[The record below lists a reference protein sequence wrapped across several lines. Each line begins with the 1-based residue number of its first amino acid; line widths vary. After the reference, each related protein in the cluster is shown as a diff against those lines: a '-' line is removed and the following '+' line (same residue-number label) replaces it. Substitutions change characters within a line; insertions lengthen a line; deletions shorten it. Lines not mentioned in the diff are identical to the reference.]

1 MCGFTGFLD
10 RKHVLNDEEVRP
22 ILDAMNRRILN
33 RGPDDDGIW
42 IDGNQG
48 IGLAHRRLSI
58 LDLSAAG
65 HQPMVSQS
73 QRYVLVFNG
82 EIYNHLE
89 IRRDIEQFGS
99 APVHPLADQS
109 AMAESRHEARWRG
122 HSDTETLLAAIEAFG
137 VGEALTRSRGMFAFA
152 LWDRHDRLLYLARDR
167 MGEKPLY
174 YGWQGDTFLFGSEL
188 KALEAHPDFRG
199 EIDRSALSE
208 LLRLGYIPGPGSI
221 YRHIHKLPPGT
232 FLAIG
237 IHRPEARPV
246 SYWSPADAALRGQMS
261 PFSGD
266 ESEALTHLDSLLR
279 DAVAGQMVADVP
291 LGAFLSGGID
301 SSLVT
306 ALMQAQSN
314 APIRT
319 FSIGFEEEE
328 YNEAPFA
335 KAIAQHLGTQ
345 HTELVVGPEAA
356 LAVIPH
362 LPTLYD
368 EPFADASQIPTHL
381 VSQLARKSV
390 KVALTGDGGD
400 ELFGG
405 YNRHFWTMR
414 LWNRM
419 RHLPKG
425 LRRQVAN
432 ILTLVPP
439 HLWDSSFRALGFL
452 LPEGLRYRSPGDKL
466 HKISRILGASRPEDI
481 YFDLIAQT
489 KDQNRLVVGSQAAQ
503 NALTDASHWPA
514 LREIEHRIMYLDSTT
529 YLPDDI
535 LTKLDRAAM
544 GVSLEG
550 RVPLLDHRV
559 VEFAWKLPLAMKIRN
574 GQGKYALR
582 QILSRYVPEA
592 LTERP
597 KMGFGVPIDR
607 WLREPLRDWS
617 EALIQTDRLKSEG
630 FFHPKRVQHL
640 WKQHLSGRRNHAS
653 VLWSILMFQSWL
665 ESRR

>member
-1 MCGFTGFLD
+1 MCGFTGFID
-10 RKHVLNDEEVRP
+10 RKP
-22 ILDAMNRRILN
+22 ILHTEEMITKLCVMNRQILH
-33 RGPDDDGIW
+33 RGPDDDGVW
-42 IDGNQG
+42 VDADQG
-48 IGLAHRRLSI
+48 VALAHRRLSI
-58 LDLSAAG
+58 LDLSMAG

-73 QRYVLVFNG
+73 QRYVLAFNG
-82 EIYNHLE
+82 EIYNHLDLRLE
-89 IRRDIEQFGS
+89 IEHFGP
-99 APVHPLADQS
+99 APVHPLADQHPTPD
-109 AMAESRHEARWRG
+109 AQPHLRWRG
-122 HSDTETLLAAIEAFG
+122 HSDTETLLAAIETFG

-174 YGWQGDTFLFGSEL
+174 YGWQGDSFLFGSEL
-188 KALEAHPDFRG
+188 KALEAHPDFRA
-199 EIDRSALSE
+199 EIDRGALSE
-208 LLRLGYIPGPGSI
+208 LLRLGYIPGPGTI
-221 YRHIHKLPPGT
+221 YSQIHKLPPGT
-232 FLAIG
+232 YIALG
-237 IHRPEARPV
+237 THRPEARPV
-246 SYWSPADAALRGQMS
+246 SYWSTADAALRGQMA
-261 PFSGD
+261 PFTGN
-266 ESEALTHLDSLLR
+266 ESEAIENLDYLLR
-279 DAVAGQMVADVP
+279 DAVASQMISDVP

-306 ALMQAQSN
+306 ALMQTQSST
-314 APIRT
+314 PIHT

-328 YNEAPFA
+328 FNEAPFA
-335 KAIAQHLGTQ
+335 KAVAAHLGTQ
-345 HTELVVGPEAA
+345 HTEWVVGPEEA
-356 LAVIPH
+356 LAVIPN
-362 LPTLYD
+362 LSTLYD
-368 EPFADASQIPTHL
+368 EPFADVSQIPTHL
-381 VSQLARKSV
+381 VSQLAHQSV

-419 RHLPKG
+419 RFAPKG

-432 ILTLVPP
+432 TLTLVPP
-439 HLWDSSFRALGFL
+439 HLWDSTFRALGFL

-466 HKISRILGASRPEDI
+466 NKVSRILGANRPEDI

-489 KDQNRLVVGSQAAQ
+489 KDQNRLVIGSQPVR
-503 NALTDASHWPA
+503 NSLTDESLWPA

-550 RVPLLDHRV
+550 RVPLLDHRI
-559 VEFAWKLPLAMKIRN
+559 VEFAWKLPLSMKIRD

-582 QILSRYVPEA
+582 QVLSRYLPET

-617 EALIQTDRLKSEG
+617 ESLIQSDRLKSEG
-630 FFHPKRVQHL
+630 FFHANRVQHL
-640 WKQHLSGRRNHAS
+640 WKQHLSGRRNNAP

-665 ESRR
+665 ESRP

>member
-1 MCGFTGFLD
+1 MCGFTGFFD
-10 RKHVLNDEEVRP
+10 RKHSLNSEEARP
-22 ILDAMNRRILN
+22 ILESMNRKILH
-33 RGPDDDGIW
+33 RGPDDEGLW
-42 IDGNQG
+42 IDANQG
-48 IGLAHRRLSI
+48 IALAHRRLSI

-65 HQPMVSQS
+65 HQPMISQS

-89 IRRDIEQFGS
+89 IRRDIEQHGP
-99 APVHPLADQS
+99 APIHHLADQAS
-109 AMAESRHEARWRG
+109 SVKPQVGDRWRG
-122 HSDTETLLAAIEAFG
+122 HSDTETLLAAIETFG
-137 VGEALTRSRGMFAFA
+137 VGEALSRSRGMFAFA

-174 YGWQGDTFLFGSEL
+174 YGWQGNSFLFGSEL
-188 KALEAHPDFRG
+188 KALEAHPDFRA
-199 EIDRSALSE
+199 EIDRNALSE

-221 YRHIHKLPPGT
+221 YSHIHKLPPGT
-232 FLAIG
+232 YLAIG

-246 SYWSPADAALRGQMS
+246 SYWSAADAALRGQMT

-266 ESEALTHLDSLLR
+266 ETEAVARLDSLLR
-279 DAVAGQMVADVP
+279 DAVASQMVADVP

-314 APIRT
+314 SPIQT

-335 KAIAQHLGTQ
+335 KAVAQHLGTH
-345 HTELVVGPEAA
+345 HTEWVLGADAA
-356 LAVIPH
+356 LAVIPD

-368 EPFADASQIPTHL
+368 EPFADVSQIPTHL
-381 VSQLARKSV
+381 VSRLASQSV

-419 RHLPKG
+419 RFVPQG
-425 LRRQVAN
+425 LRRQVAHV
-432 ILTLVPP
+432 LTLVPP
-439 HLWDSSFRALGFL
+439 HLWDSTFRALGFL

-466 HKISRILGASRPEDI
+466 HKLSRMLGASRPEDI

-489 KDQNRLVVGSQAAQ
+489 KDQNRLVTGSHPQR
-503 NALTDASHWPA
+503 NALTDPSSWPA
-514 LREIEHRIMYLDSTT
+514 LREIEHRIMYLDSIT

-550 RVPLLDHRV
+550 RVPLLDHRI
-559 VEFAWKLPLAMKIRN
+559 VEFAWQLPLNFKIRE
-574 GQGKYALR
+574 GRGKHVLR
-582 QILSRYVPEA
+582 QVLSRYVPET

-607 WLREPLRDWS
+607 WLREPLKDWS
-617 EALIQTDRLKSEG
+617 ETLIQPERLKNEG

-640 WKQHLSGRRNHAS
+640 WKQHLSGRKNHAS
-653 VLWSILMFQSWL
+653 TLWSILMFQSWL

>member
-10 RKHVLNDEEVRP
+10 RKHSFSNEEARP
-22 ILDAMNRRILN
+22 ILETMNRKILH
-33 RGPDDDGIW
+33 RGPDDDGVW
-42 IDGNQG
+42 MDANQG
-48 IGLAHRRLSI
+48 IALAHRRLSI

-65 HQPMVSQS
+65 HQPMISQS

-89 IRRDIEQFGS
+89 IRRDIEQHG
-99 APVHPLADQS
+99 APPIHPLADP
-109 AMAESRHEARWRG
+109 EAVLEPHVGLRWRG
-122 HSDTETLLAAIEAFG
+122 HSDTETLLAAIEVFG
-137 VGEALTRSRGMFAFA
+137 VGEALSRSRGMFAFA

-188 KALEAHPDFRG
+188 KALEAHPDFQA
-199 EIDRSALSE
+199 EIDRNALSE

-232 FLAIG
+232 YLAIG
-237 IHRPEARPV
+237 VHRPEARPV
-246 SYWSPADAALRGQMS
+246 SYWSAADAALRGQMA
-261 PFSGD
+261 PFPGD
-266 ESEALTHLDSLLR
+266 ETEAITHLDSLLQ
-279 DAVAGQMVADVP
+279 DAVASQMVADVP

-306 ALMQAQSN
+306 ALMQSQSRS
-314 APIRT
+314 PIQT

-335 KAIAQHLGTQ
+335 KAVAQHLGTQ
-345 HTELVVGPEAA
+345 HTEWVLGPDAA
-356 LAVIPH
+356 LAVIPD

-381 VSQLARKSV
+381 VSRLASQNV

-419 RHLPKG
+419 RFVPKG

-439 HLWDSSFRALGFL
+439 HLWDTTFRSLGFI

-466 HKISRILGASRPEDI
+466 HKMSRMLGASRPEDI

-489 KDQNRLVVGSQAAQ
+489 KDQNRLVIGSQPQ
-503 NALTDASHWPA
+503 HNALTDPSTWPA
-514 LREIEHRIMYLDSTT
+514 LREIEHRIMYLDSIT

-550 RVPLLDHRV
+550 RVPLLDHRI
-559 VEFAWKLPLAMKIRN
+559 VEFAWQLPLNLKIRE
-574 GQGKYALR
+574 GRGKHVLR
-582 QILSRYVPEA
+582 QVLSRYVPET

-607 WLREPLRDWS
+607 WLRDPLKDWS
-617 EALIQTDRLKSEG
+617 ETLIQSERLKSEG

-640 WKQHLSGRRNHAS
+640 WKQHQSGRKNHAS
-653 VLWSILMFQSWL
+653 TLWSILMFQSWL

>member
-10 RKHVLNDEEVRP
+10 RKHTFTNEEAHP
-22 ILDAMNRRILN
+22 ILETMNRKILN
-33 RGPDDDGIW
+33 RGPDDDGVW
-42 IDGNQG
+42 IDPNQG
-48 IGLAHRRLSI
+48 IALAHRRLSI

-65 HQPMVSQS
+65 HQPMTSQS

-89 IRRDIEQFGS
+89 IRRDIEQFGA
-99 APVHPLADQS
+99 APVHPLADQGGMRDPQADS
-109 AMAESRHEARWRG
+109 RWRG
-122 HSDTETLLAAIEAFG
+122 HSDTETLLAAIEIFG
-137 VGEALTRSRGMFAFA
+137 VGEALSRSRGMFAFA

-188 KALEAHPDFRG
+188 KALEAHPDFRAD
-199 EIDRSALSE
+199 IDRSAVSE

-221 YRHIHKLPPGT
+221 YSGIHKLPPGT
-232 FLAIG
+232 YLATG
-237 IHRPEARPV
+237 IHRPDARPV

-261 PFSGD
+261 PFTGD
-266 ESEALTHLDSLLR
+266 ESEAVTTLDRLLR
-279 DAVAGQMVADVP
+279 DAVASQMVADVP

-306 ALMQAQSN
+306 ALMQAQSGT
-314 APIRT
+314 PIQT
-319 FSIGFEEEE
+319 FSIGFNEQE

-335 KAIAQHLGTQ
+335 KAVAQHLGTN

-356 LAVIPH
+356 LSVIPE

-368 EPFADASQIPTHL
+368 EPFADASQIPTYL
-381 VSQLARKSV
+381 VSRLARQNV

-419 RHLPKG
+419 RYFPKG
-425 LRRQVAN
+425 IRRQLAN
-432 ILTLVPP
+432 VLTILPP
-439 HLWDSSFRALGFL
+439 HLWDSTFRTLGFI
-452 LPEGLRYRSPGDKL
+452 LPDGLRYQSPGDKL

-489 KDQNRLVVGSQAAQ
+489 KDSGRLVVASHPAV
-503 NALTDASHWPA
+503 NPLTDPSHWPA
-514 LREIEHRIMYLDSTT
+514 LREIEHRIMYLDSIT

-559 VEFAWKLPLAMKIRN
+559 VEFAWQLPLAMKIRD
-574 GQGKYALR
+574 GQGKRLLR
-582 QILSRYVPEA
+582 QLLSRYVPET

-607 WLREPLRDWS
+607 WLRDPLKDWS
-617 EALIQTDRLKSEG
+617 ESLLQPERLKSEG
-630 FFHPKRVQHL
+630 YFHPKRVQHL
-640 WKQHLSGRRNHAS
+640 WKQHLSGRRNNAT
-653 VLWSILMFQSWL
+653 VLWSILMFQSWF

>member
-10 RKHVLNDEEVRP
+10 RKQAFNPEEARP
-22 ILDAMNRRILN
+22 ILDAMSRKILN
-33 RGPDDDGIW
+33 RGPDDDGVW
-42 IDGNQG
+42 IDANQG
-48 IGLAHRRLSI
+48 IALAHRRLSI
-58 LDLSAAG
+58 LDLSPAG

-89 IRRDIEQFGS
+89 IRGTIEQHG
-99 APVHPLADQS
+99 PVPFHPLTDRNALTEPSPQTD
-109 AMAESRHEARWRG
+109 WRG

-137 VGEALTRSRGMFAFA
+137 VGEALCRSRGMFAFA
-152 LWDRHDRLLYLARDR
+152 LWDRQDRLLYLARDR

-174 YGWQGDTFLFGSEL
+174 FGWQGDTFLFGSEL
-188 KALEAHPDFRG
+188 KALEAHPEFRG
-199 EIDRSALSE
+199 EIDRDALSE

-221 YRHIHKLPPGT
+221 YSQIQKLPPGT
-232 FLAIG
+232 YLAVG
-237 IHRPEARPV
+237 IHRPEVRPV
-246 SYWSPADAALRGQMS
+246 SYWSSADAALRGQMS
-261 PFSGD
+261 PFTGN
-266 ESEALTHLDSLLR
+266 ESEAISHLDTLLK
-279 DAVAGQMVADVP
+279 DAVASQMVADVP

-306 ALMQAQSN
+306 ALMQVQSS
-314 APIRT
+314 APIQT

-335 KAIAQHLGTQ
+335 RAIAQHLGTQ
-345 HTELVVGPEAA
+345 HTELVVGPAA
-356 LAVIPH
+356 AMAVIPN

-368 EPFADASQIPTHL
+368 EPFADVSQIPTHL
-381 VSQLARKSV
+381 VSQLARQSV

-419 RHLPKG
+419 RFAPKG
-425 LRRQVAN
+425 FRRQVAKL
-432 ILTLVPP
+432 LTVVPP
-439 HLWDSSFRALGFL
+439 HLWDSLFRSLGFL

-466 HKISRILGASRPEDI
+466 HKISRILGASCPEDI

-489 KDQNRLVVGSQAAQ
+489 KDQNRLVVGSQSAF
-503 NALTDASHWPA
+503 NVLSEPSNRPA

-559 VEFAWKLPLAMKIRN
+559 VEFAWKLPLDMKIRN

-582 QILSRYVPEA
+582 QVLSHYVPA
-592 LTERP
+592 VLTERP

-607 WLREPLRDWS
+607 WLREPLSDWS
-617 EALIQTDRLKSEG
+617 QALIQPDRLKSEG
-630 FFHPKRVQHL
+630 FFNPKRVQHL
-640 WKQHLSGRRNHAS
+640 WKQHQSGRRNHAA